1 MAMTASILDY
11 LSVLADPTRVRL
23 LGLLEDH
30 ELTVGDLC
38 EVLEVPQ
45 STASRHLKVLLD
57 HGWLAR
63 RREGTRHFYNVAR
76 RWPDET
82 GRRVWELVRAGT
94 ADLPSVQRDRDRLSL
109 VLAARR
115 AASEAYF
122 ERTGEAWLRI
132 RAEVFGDRF
141 DLAALLGLLDPDW
154 TVGDLGC
161 GAGSVSAMLAPFVA
175 RVIAVDGSPVML
187 DAARRTVSGLE
198 NVEVRGG
205 DLEDLPMGDAALDAA
220 TLVLVLH
227 HAALPGRVLAETAR
241 VMKPGARLMIVDME
255 PHDDEDM
262 AARMGHV
269 WLGFEASQM
278 EKFLHVAGFDRV
290 VVRSLPIDRTA
301 NGPRLFVASG
311 RRSIADERARIRV
324 QPGVSRDVGQLA
336 QGV

>member
-1 MAMTASILDY
+1 MVLTASILDY
-11 LSVLADPTRVRL
+11 LSALADPTRVRL

-57 HGWLAR
+57 HGWLTR
-63 RREGTRHFYNVAR
+63 RREGTWHFYSVAR

-82 GRRVWELVRAGT
+82 GRRVWELVGAGT
-94 ADLPSVQRDRDRLSL
+94 TDLPSVQRDQARLTV

-122 ERTGEAWLRI
+122 ERTGESWVRI
-132 RAEVFGDRF
+132 RAEMFGDRF
-141 DLAALLGLLDPDW
+141 DLAGLLGLLDPGW

-161 GAGSVSAMLAPFVA
+161 GAGSVSSMLAPFVA
-175 RVIAVDGSPVML
+175 KVIAVDASPAML
-187 DAARRTVSGLE
+187 NAARRTVSGLE
-198 NVEVRGG
+198 NVEVRQG
-205 DLEDLPMGDAALDAA
+205 DLEDLPIEDSTLDAA

-227 HAALPGRVLAETAR
+227 HAALPGRVLGEAAR
-241 VMKPGARLMIVDME
+241 VMKPGARVMIVDME

-269 WLGFEASQM
+269 WLGFEASQI
-278 EKFLHVAGFDRV
+278 EKLLDLAGFDRV
-290 VVRSLPIDRTA
+290 VVRSLPLERAAT
-301 NGPRLFVASG
+301 GPRLFVACG
-311 RRSIADERARIRV
+311 RRCPAET
-324 QPGVSRDVGQLA
+324 
-336 QGV
+336 